1 MTVEVPYSEF
11 VYRSDYRAYSAK
23 LIEIAMYDAHMPIRI
38 TVLENNVPV
47 SDTITYSIETYAY
60 NMLNKQ
66 STTEG
71 FKELLRMTMK
81 YADSARVYFEDHQ

>member
-1 MTVEVPYSEF
+1 MPYSEF

-23 LIEIAMYDAHMPIRI
+23 LIEITMYDARMPIRI
-38 TVLENNVPV
+38 TVLENDVPV
-47 SDTITYSIETYAY
+47 SDTITYSIETYAK
-60 NMLNKQ
+60 NRLNV
-66 STTEG
+66 STDEV

>member
-1 MTVEVPYSEF
+1 M
-11 VYRSDYRAYSAK
+11 
-23 LIEIAMYDAHMPIRI
+23 
-38 TVLENNVPV
+38 LENDVPV